1 MSSSRSKIEQAK
13 AEWAFVCVGA
23 VVLYEERSADL
34 VDFATK
40 LMDYYATLFAHY
52 KLQDTYEP
60 AHELCCDL
68 LIELDMYWYVA
79 FLRRFKA
86 FRECWIE
93 SVTMLTDECFASL
106 DRASVELST
115 DALRSILL
123 TTDLLHET
131 YKHALVFDAYE
142 WVYENGY
149 DAMLHA
155 SLLVVFMTATMQI
168 ASAELYPLLLVVG
181 FSEDAALRDLLAWV
195 LAWNV
200 RELMNL
206 PKHEVA
212 NWQESLATIYSAV
225 KDALEKGDA
234 YVTLAKEFRLAF
246 NPSGTGKN
254 PEYEREKADT
264 LFLQG
269 ENDRRPL
276 EREPDPQPEKLQ
288 WLAPKR
294 HDPLEHVLRQDEV
307 EHLLNAA
314 RGKTRQL
321 VELLLQGFEVHEAA
335 EAIGITPNTAYVL
348 LHKFR
353 KKVSRKS

>member
-13 AEWAFVCVGA
+13 AEWAFVCVGS

-34 VDFATK
+34 VDFATA

-68 LIELDMYWYVA
+68 LIKLDMYSYVA

-86 FRECWIE
+86 FREWWIE
-93 SVTMLTDECFASL
+93 SVTMLVDECFASL

-115 DALRSILL
+115 DALRSVLL
-123 TTDLLHET
+123 TTELLHET
-131 YKHALVFDAYE
+131 CIHALVFDAYE

-155 SLLVVFMTATMQI
+155 SLLVVFMAAAMQI
-168 ASAELYPLLLVVG
+168 ASAELYPVLLIVG
-181 FSEDAALRDLLAWV
+181 FSENAALRDLLAWV

-225 KDALEKGDA
+225 KDALKKGDA
-234 YVTLAKEFRLAF
+234 YGTLAKEFRLAF

-254 PEYEREKADT
+254 SEYEHEVAESDLPLPEDT
-264 LFLQG
+264 PS
-269 ENDRRPL
+269 PL
-276 EREPDPQPEKLQ
+276 EVAPSSEPDPAEMVADRDAVERT
-288 WLAPKR
+288 LARFGKR
-294 HDPLEHVLRQDEV
+294 TADLLSLMLEGR
-307 EHLLNAA
+307 
-314 RGKTRQL
+314 T
-321 VELLLQGFEVHEAA
+321 AA
-335 EAIGITPNTAYVL
+335 EAARELGISEGTARKL
-348 LHKFR
+348 LERAR
-353 KKVSRKS
+353 KQFSRNP